1 MVWEKYGPA
10 WGTGHL
16 TPFATLAHGGVR
28 RFLWENRTLWVAILG
43 LGFIGWLYLWRGVNT
58 TAVHQSLPSDT
69 AKLNELTGQVISLK
83 SKLDAKTIELDAVQ
97 HTLLPV
103 SPPIDVLSA
112 QHKNLFMGLG
122 NVFGG

>member
-1 MVWEKYGPA
+1 VFDLTDHQLTTISTWAEVAIILFMVWEKYGPA

-58 TAVHQSLPSDT
+58 TAVHIRYRQ
-69 AKLNELTGQVISLK
+69 
-83 SKLDAKTIELDAVQ
+83 
-97 HTLLPV
+97 
-103 SPPIDVLSA
+103 A
-112 QHKNLFMGLG
+112 Q
-122 NVFGG
+122 